1 MNEINVHSR
10 LEVESSLNSENPK
23 VKAKRKRKMQGNHLL
38 L

>member
-23 VKAKRKRKMQGNHLL
+23 VTAKRKTKMRGNHLFL
-38 L
+38 